1 MTFAALRYLLGARPQ
16 KTMGNA
22 SDKIPAEVATEL
34 RTLAHDL
41 SNALETIV
49 QATYLISQAGPP
61 ENSRRWVEL
70 IDQASQK
77 AVIINHK
84 LRELLR
90 SQS

>member
-1 MTFAALRYLLGARPQ
+1 
-16 KTMGNA
+16 MGDA
-22 SDKIPAEVATEL
+22 PDKIPDEVAKEL

-70 IDQASQK
+70 IDQASQE
-77 AVIINHK
+77 AVKINQK
-84 LRELLR
+84 LRQILR
-90 SQS
+90 SHS

>member
-1 MTFAALRYLLGARPQ
+1 
-16 KTMGNA
+16 MGDA
-22 SDKIPAEVATEL
+22 SGKIPAEVAKEL

-49 QATYLISQAGPP
+49 QATYLISQADPP

-70 IDQASQK
+70 IDQASQE
-77 AVIINHK
+77 AVRINQK
-84 LRELLR
+84 LRQILR